1 MSEELL
7 VVLAGRVLLESSEQ
21 GQGSGML
28 VDILRCTGQPPTTK
42 NNLAINPAREEN
54 TAKMKLVKEMMRHE
68 KKKGIFFP
76 FGCVTQVHQV
86 ELLKGSGSGIQTDQV
101 NH

>member
-1 MSEELL
+1 
-7 VVLAGRVLLESSEQ
+7 
-21 GQGSGML
+21 ML

-42 NNLAINPAREEN
+42 NNWAIILMSRNPAREES

-68 KKKGIFFP
+68 KKGIFFP